1 MARPNVADQVKDAA
15 DLLKGKVRG
24 KSKPAF
30 STDRPRPTNV
40 RLATIQL
47 DPSQPRRNIGDI
59 SDLVASISEHG
70 LIQPLVVESI
80 DSKGFR
86 LIAGERRFHACK
98 EAGLDVVPA
107 MVRTVKDQQ
116 RLEIQIIENLH
127 RKDLDPF
134 EEAMAYK
141 RLMDEFN
148 LTQEQVAKRVG
159 KSRTRITETLSL
171 NRIPDEVREQCLA
184 PDIAPAK
191 ETLFLV
197 ARQDGTE
204 KMHAILKA
212 ARDGASKDEQ
222 RAKARKGEPRT
233 SSEAKKPK
241 QAFKTEHGATVI
253 VQSKTTVLNKK
264 QVIGALEDALDQ
276 ARGL

>member
-1 MARPNVADQVKDAA
+1 MARPTVADQVKDAA
-15 DLLKGKVRG
+15 DLLKEKATG
-24 KSKPAF
+24 KSRPAF

-40 RLATIQL
+40 RLATIEL
-47 DPSQPRRNIGDI
+47 DPSQPRKNIGDI

-70 LIQPLVVESI
+70 LIQPLVVESV

-107 MVRTVKDQQ
+107 IVRTVQDQQ
-116 RLEIQIIENLH
+116 RLEIQLIENLH

-134 EEAMAYK
+134 EEASAYK
-141 RLMDEFN
+141 RLIEEFN

-171 NRIPDEVREQCLA
+171 NRIPDEVRKECLA
-184 PDIAPAK
+184 PDIPIAK

-197 ARQDGTE
+197 ARQDDTE
-204 KMHAILKA
+204 KMHALLKA
-212 ARDGASKDEQ
+212 AHDGASKDIQ
-222 RAKARKGEPRT
+222 RAKARKGEPRAST
-233 SSEAKKPK
+233 EKKPK
-241 QAFKTEHGATVI
+241 QAFSTKHGATVI
-253 VQSKTTVLNKK
+253 VQSNSTGLDRK
-264 QVIGALEDALDQ
+264 QIVSALTDALDQ
-276 ARGL
+276 ARHL